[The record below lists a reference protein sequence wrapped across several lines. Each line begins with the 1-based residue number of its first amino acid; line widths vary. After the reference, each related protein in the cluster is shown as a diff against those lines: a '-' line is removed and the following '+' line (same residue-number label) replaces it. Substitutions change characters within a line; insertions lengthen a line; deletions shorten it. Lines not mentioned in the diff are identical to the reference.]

1 MALRL
6 DVLANTRQFVTE
18 MKKAGASTED
28 ISDALDEMKRQ
39 GDRATEELERSFKDL
54 AREAERTDKKVEDVG
69 KSGFKKASGASAEFK
84 DEALANLSEVSSSFD
99 GSMESIGDLVQGT
112 LGGVTANIPL
122 IGIAAAGAA
131 AGVGLITD
139 AFTKADEATDEAR
152 DSAYEYGLTV
162 STTGAFADVASR
174 INDLT
179 GSVEGLKEVQ
189 DIATVS
195 GWKQKEVVKAL
206 ATGDGLPELT
216 KAFNEGANS
225 TNVHIG
231 RLNELQG
238 TLDGTAQ
245 GFDLATHGAEI
256 QAKALYDVARVA
268 GEATGDVDEL
278 GNTIV
283 KMPDGKEVVID
294 AQTQQAYE
302 DVDAFEKRKISDK
315 TATVRFKVDDSDV
328 WRYKPP
334 TIYIPGRI
342 VPNGVRQVG

>member
-28 ISDALDEMKRQ
+28 ISDALDEMQRQ
-39 GDRATEELERSFKDL
+39 GDQAVGQLERSFKDL

-69 KSGFKKASGASAEFK
+69 KSGFRKASGASAEFK
-84 DEALANLSEVSSSFD
+84 DEALANLSEVTSSFD

-131 AGVGLITD
+131 AGVGIITQ
-139 AFTKADEATDEAR
+139 AFTTAKEATDEAR

-162 STTGAFADVASR
+162 AETGEFADFANR
-174 INDLT
+174 ISDLT
-179 GSVEGLKEVQ
+179 GSVEGLRKVQ

-195 GWKQKEVVKAL
+195 GKTQKEVVKAL
-206 ATGDGLPELT
+206 ATGDGLPALIE
-216 KAFNEGANS
+216 AFNEGANS
-225 TNVHIG
+225 TNVATN
-231 RLNELQG
+231 RVLELQG
-238 TLDGTAQ
+238 ALDGTAQ
-245 GFDLATHGAEI
+245 GFDLATGAADL
-256 QAKALYDVARVA
+256 QSRALYDIARVA
-268 GEATGDVDEL
+268 GEATGEVDDL

-283 KMPDGKEVVID
+283 RMPDGKEVVID
-294 AQTQQAYE
+294 AQTQTAYE
-302 DVDAFEKRKISDK
+302 DIDAFERRKISDK
-315 TATVRFKVDDSDV
+315 TATVRYNVDDSAV
-328 WRYKPP
+328 RNYKPP
-334 TIYIPGRI
+334 TLYIPGRI